1 MEFHYYHSINFFITF
16 AWINSVINDTLEF
29 PKLLWNKIK
38 FLKTI
43 TFMCFY
49 SIAILRKGSLK
60 NIILL
65 SFNQLRC

>member
-38 FLKTI
+38 FSKTI

-49 SIAILRKGSLK
+49 SFAISRKGSLK

-65 SFNQLRC
+65 SFNQLGC